1 METGIQLEPSWQ
13 AELEQEL
20 QSPYFTGLQ
29 EFVARERKQK
39 TIYPPER
46 LVFSAFDQTPFD
58 QVKIVIL
65 GQDPYHGPGQAQ
77 GLCFSVPAGV
87 KLPPSLRNI
96 YKELRDDLGIAPA
109 LFGDLSKWAKQG
121 VLLLNA
127 TLTVREG
134 EAGSHQ
140 NKGWE
145 QFTDA
150 VIRKLSDRKNGLV
163 FLLWGNYAQ
172 KKTALIDAGK
182 HHILC
187 SAHPSPLSAH
197 QGFLGNKHFSS
208 TNAILIKSG
217 KTPIDW
223 ALE

>member
-1 METGIQLEPSWQ
+1 MGIQMEAGWQ
-13 AELEQEL
+13 AALEQEL
-20 QSPYFTGLQ
+20 HSFYFANLQ
-29 EFVARERKQK
+29 DFVTKERKEK
-39 TIYPPER
+39 VVFPPER
-46 LVFSAFDQTPFD
+46 FVYEAFNKTPFD
-58 QVKIVIL
+58 QVKVVLI
-65 GQDPYHGPGQAQ
+65 GQDPYHGAGQAH
-77 GLCFSVPAGV
+77 GLSFSVPADV

-109 LFGDLSKWAKQG
+109 LFGDLSQWAEQG

-150 VIRKLSDRKNGLV
+150 VIRILSERKTGLV

-172 KKTALIDAGK
+172 KKTALIDASK

-197 QGFLGNKHFSS
+197 QGFLGNKHFSK
-208 TNAILIKSG
+208 TNALLAKSG

-223 ALE
+223 QLE